1 MKQLSLFFC
10 AALPFLLSAC
20 AGMTVINPNEKSNK
34 GTLALDTSGGQ
45 VRLVETYTCKLDSM
59 GKHYQAVGKS
69 ESEARDEVLAK
80 CRDNAVLSFCKP
92 EKTTCAK
99 N

>member
-1 MKQLSLFFC
+1 MKKISLAFC
-10 AALPFLLSAC
+10 LTVPLLLSAC
-20 AGMTVINPNEKSNK
+20 AGMKVINPNEKNNE

-45 VRLVETYTCKLDSM
+45 LRLVETYTCKLDSM
-59 GKHYQAVGKS
+59 GKHYQALGKT
-69 ESEARDEVLAK
+69 ESEARDEVVAK

-92 EKTTCAK
+92 EKTTCVK